1 MDTKIQ
7 ARLEECKE
15 LTKLLTHE
23 PNLSDELR
31 KSLREQLRGV
41 GSKLWGDHQKY
52 MGPYKEHRE
61 CIWHVLN
68 GGLAALI
75 RA

>member
-1 MDTKIQ
+1 MDTENQ

-23 PNLSDELR
+23 PNLTVKLR
-31 KSLREQLRGV
+31 KMLREQLKDV
-41 GSKLWGDHQKY
+41 VSKLWGDHQKY
-52 MGPYKEHRE
+52 MGPYKEQRE
-61 CIWHVLN
+61 CIWLVLN
-68 GGLAALI
+68 NGLAALH